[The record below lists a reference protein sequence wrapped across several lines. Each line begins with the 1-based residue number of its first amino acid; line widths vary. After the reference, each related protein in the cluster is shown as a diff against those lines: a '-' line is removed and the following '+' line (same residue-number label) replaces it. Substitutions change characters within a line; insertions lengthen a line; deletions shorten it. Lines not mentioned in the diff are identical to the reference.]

1 MALFDNCG
9 VRAIKDKIGRVCIY
23 ENGYRI
29 CNQEGYDKI
38 QLIDHYLNP
47 VRDLQKHFRRYNDL
61 KNVCDVTKLPG
72 DLRIVKVLSTVEK
85 DSSSN
90 SIIALASWHE
100 TEKLILKISFE
111 ERFPR
116 DDNSLQVERK
126 VYRDITTVLQKYTPN
141 LVPFVAVVGCN
152 KGFVDT
158 LVANKSPIASNIYRQ
173 MQHISDVSGTKY
185 DYQKAH
191 ILVTHQAKG
200 DTLDDWFRSVAWR
213 SWKMVERT
221 MFMRDVLFQ
230 VAYALVVFDDVR
242 FKHGDLH
249 TGNIFV
255 EQMNEP
261 LHLSFG
267 LDRHTIVSRNI
278 NFFVRIY
285 DFDRSSLD
293 SKNKKIVNSSLI
305 PRESVPNLCHMFG
318 DCNDFREL
326 ADWFTIL
333 HFIYIRTEG
342 DAKLMERI
350 FPRSLLRHKGL
361 AYTGRACERRG
372 RYMCDP
378 IDLDRH
384 VLQTPFD
391 YLLHNHFDFRTKC
404 QPDYERP
411 VGGYLR

>member
-1 MALFDNCG
+1 
-9 VRAIKDKIGRVCIY
+9 
-23 ENGYRI
+23 
-29 CNQEGYDKI
+29 
-38 QLIDHYLNP
+38 
-47 VRDLQKHFRRYNDL
+47 
-61 KNVCDVTKLPG
+61 
-72 DLRIVKVLSTVEK
+72 
-85 DSSSN
+85 
-90 SIIALASWHE
+90 
-100 TEKLILKISFE
+100 
-111 ERFPR
+111 
-116 DDNSLQVERK
+116 
-126 VYRDITTVLQKYTPN
+126 
-141 LVPFVAVVGCN
+141 
-152 KGFVDT
+152 
-158 LVANKSPIASNIYRQ
+158 
-173 MQHISDVSGTKY
+173 
-185 DYQKAH
+185 
-191 ILVTHQAKG
+191 
-200 DTLDDWFRSVAWR
+200 
-213 SWKMVERT
+213 MVERT